1 MSRENIL
8 YQLSEWTKTV
18 NQNMSH
24 LSKAQA
30 KVLAM
35 ISFAMVL
42 TRRCGLTTIAV
53 TLAQLL
59 HKKEKSVMQMV
70 YEWYCDAPDKKG
82 YDEDRR
88 MNRAQLDVT
97 TCFVPLLRWVLSL
110 WQSLC
115 LTLVLDATA
124 LGDRLVV
131 LAVSVVYRGCAIPIA
146 WKILA
151 ANQPHAWEPEWERL
165 LTLLQPAI
173 PETMTVLV
181 MADRGIYSPSLFKH
195 IESLHWHPSLRIN
208 AGGKFRPQGDL
219 LSHPLSSFVPQPGTY
234 WCGQGIAFKIKLPC
248 TLLAFWEQE
257 AEEPWLILTDL
268 PAEQVQASL
277 YSLRSWIEQGFRTIK
292 RGGLQWHNTKMTDPS
307 RAARLWLALA
317 LAMLW
322 LISVGTPV
330 DEVSFD
336 TANHLQPL
344 TPSSIPVAQTLHQQ
358 QPLPSPPKRRLS
370 VFLRG
375 WIKTLITLLEDGLVR
390 LQNLIPSPFP
400 CISEIF
406 APTP

>member
-1 MSRENIL
+1 MSRENTL
-8 YQLSEWTKTV
+8 YQLSEWAKTV
-18 NQNMSH
+18 TQNMDH

-59 HKKEKSVMQMV
+59 HKKEKSVTQMV

-82 YDEDRR
+82 YDEARQ
-88 MNRAQLDVT
+88 MNRAQLEVT
-97 TCFVPLLRWVLSL
+97 TCFTPLLRWVLSL
-110 WQSLC
+110 WQSSYLP
-115 LTLVLDATA
+115 LVLDATA

-131 LAVSVVYRGCAIPIA
+131 LAVSVTYRGCAIPVA
-146 WKILA
+146 WKILV

-165 LTLLQPAI
+165 LTLLKPAV
-173 PETMTVLV
+173 PETMTVFV
-181 MADRGIYSPSLFKH
+181 MGDRGVYSPSLFTY
-195 IESLHWHPSLRIN
+195 IQSLHWHPSLRIN

-219 LSHPLSSFVPQPGTY
+219 LAHPLSSFVPRPGTY
-234 WCGQGIAFKIKLPC
+234 WCGQGTAFKMQLPC
-248 TLLAFWEQE
+248 TLLAFWEQH
-257 AEEPWLILTDL
+257 ADEPWLIVTDL
-268 PAEQVQASL
+268 SPDQVQACL
-277 YSLRSWIEQGFRTIK
+277 YSLRAWIEQGFRTIK
-292 RGGLQWHNTKMTDPS
+292 RGGLQWHNTKITDPS
-307 RAARLWLALA
+307 RAARLWLAIA

-330 DEVSFD
+330 DDVSFD
-336 TANHLQPL
+336 TVNPLEPL
-344 TPSSIPVAQTLHQQ
+344 TPSSIPVAQTLYQQ
-358 QPLPSPPKRRLS
+358 RPIPPPPKRRLS

-375 WIKTLITLLEDGLVR
+375 WITTLITLLDDGAIR

-400 CISEIF
+400 CISDVF
-406 APTP
+406 TPTS